1 MSQLDTKAAP
11 AIGDGARLAPS
22 GADPHTEA
30 NAPRHCSVCGA
41 SARRHHLFSTDM
53 RTFRILILATL
64 IGCSGS
70 SEPPR
75 VGATFLVTDS
85 TGHTA
90 TSATDNVLWF
100 GPNEVLPD
108 SLFQIELQAI
118 VVRAQPAFFVSIIL
132 VGPEFN
138 PAPPRRSYPIGVTPD
153 QRVELYFVVGGFE
166 WHADSGSIEV
176 AALRDDFVGA
186 EFFGRFISVGTAQP
200 LRIKG
205 YLVGPRSIPGR
216 SALRDRAPMRAG
228 RATTV
233 D

>member
-1 MSQLDTKAAP
+1 MP
-11 AIGDGARLAPS
+11 
-22 GADPHTEA
+22 
-30 NAPRHCSVCGA
+30 
-41 SARRHHLFSTDM
+41 
-53 RTFRILILATL
+53 TFRTLILATL

-85 TGHTA
+85 TGRTV
-90 TSATDNVLWF
+90 TSATEDVLWF
-100 GPNEVLPD
+100 GPNEVIPD

-118 VVRAQPAFFVSIIL
+118 VGRAHPAFFMSIIL

-153 QRVELYFVVGGFE
+153 QRVDLYFVVSGWE
-166 WHADSGSIEV
+166 WQADSGSIEIS
-176 AALRDDFVGA
+176 ALRDEFIGA
-186 EFFGRFISVGTAQP
+186 EFFGRFISTGTAQP

-205 YLVGPRSIPGR
+205 YFVGPRSIPGQ
-216 SALRDRAPMRAG
+216 SALCDRTPMHAR
-228 RATTV
+228 RATPV